1 MMRVM
6 MNIALVALV
15 ATSVACAQQYKNLT
29 AQEAKTMIDKGGI
42 VVVDVRTP
50 QEYSAGHLQGAI
62 LANVN
67 DPNFEANIGKISKDK
82 KVLVYCA
89 AGGRSA
95 NASGKMSSMGWKNV
109 WNMTGG
115 YTSWSSAGLPTTTK

>member
-1 MMRVM
+1 MRVM

-67 DPNFEANIGKISKDK
+67 DPNFEANIKKISKDK

-95 NASGKMSSMGWKNV
+95 NASGKMSSWGWKNV

-115 YTSWSSAGLPTTTK
+115 YSSWSSAGMPTTTK

>member
-1 MMRVM
+1 MKRILV
-6 MNIALVALV
+6 NLALAVLA
-15 ATSVACAQQYKNLT
+15 ATSVACAQQYKNVN
-29 AQEAKTMIDKGGI
+29 AQEAKVMIDKGGV

-50 QEYSAGHLQGAI
+50 QEYSGGHLQGAI

-67 DPNFEANIGKISKDK
+67 DPNFEANIKKISKDK
-82 KVLVYCA
+82 KVIVYCA

-95 NASGKMSSMGWKNV
+95 NASGKMSSLGWKNV

-115 YTSWSSAGLPTTTK
+115 SSSWSSAGLPTTTK

>member
-1 MMRVM
+1 MKRILV
-6 MNIALVALV
+6 NLALAVLA
-15 ATSVACAQQYKNLT
+15 ATSVACAQQYKNVN
-29 AQEAKTMIDKGGI
+29 AQEAKVMIDKGGV

-50 QEYSAGHLQGAI
+50 QEYSGGHLQGAI

-67 DPNFEANIGKISKDK
+67 DPNFEANIKKISKDK
-82 KVLVYCA
+82 KVIVYCA

-95 NASGKMSSMGWKNV
+95 NASGKMSSLGWKNV

-115 YTSWSSAGLPTTTK
+115 YSSWSSAGLPTTTK

>member
-1 MMRVM
+1 MSRFFTNLAV
-6 MNIALVALV
+6 ILVA
-15 ATSVACAQQYKNLT
+15 AASVACAQQYKNVT
-29 AQEAKTMIDKGGI
+29 AQEAKTMIDKGDI

-50 QEYSAGHLQGAI
+50 QEWNAGHLKGAI
-62 LANVN
+62 HANVN
-67 DPNFEANIGKISKDK
+67 DPSFQSTIEKIGKDK

-95 NASGKMSSMGWKNV
+95 TASGKMTSMGWKNV

>member
-1 MMRVM
+1 MSRFLCNLAVVL
-6 MNIALVALV
+6 IAA
-15 ATSVACAQQYKNLT
+15 ASVACAQQYKNVT
-29 AQEAKTMIDKGGI
+29 AQEAKTMIDKGDI

-50 QEYSAGHLQGAI
+50 QEWNAGHLKGAI
-62 LANVN
+62 HANVN
-67 DPNFEANIGKISKDK
+67 DPGFQSTIEKIGKDK

-95 NASGKMSSMGWKNV
+95 TASGKMTSWGWKNV

-115 YTSWSSAGLPTTTK
+115 YSSWSSAGLPTTTK